1 MRSAV
6 AVLMGFV
13 VTMGLLYISTWILTA
28 MLIVPGDVAPTSEYL
43 GMNFLASAIA
53 AAAGGA
59 TAMWFAPHEPRG
71 HVYGLAIILLIL
83 SIPTILSPPAPNQPP
98 WYGLVIS
105 FVGPLFVVI
114 GGLLALRLKHG
125 PESGSP

>member
-1 MRSAV
+1 MRSAI

-43 GMNFLASAIA
+43 GMNLAASAIA

-59 TAMWFAPHEPRG
+59 TAMWFAPHAPQG

-98 WYGLVIS
+98 WYGFVIS
-105 FVGPLFVVI
+105 FVGPLFVVL
-114 GGLLALRLKHG
+114 GGLLAARLKPG
-125 PESGSP
+125 PRGGAA

>member
-28 MLIVPGDVAPTSEYL
+28 ILVVPGDIAPTGEYL
-43 GMNFLASAIA
+43 AMNLAASAIA

-59 TAMWFAPHEPRG
+59 TAMWFAPHTPHG
-71 HVYGLAIILLIL
+71 HVYGLAIVLLIL
-83 SIPTILSPPAPNQPP
+83 SIPTILSPPAPNQPQ
-98 WYGLVIS
+98 WYGFVIS
-105 FVGPLFVVI
+105 FVGPLFVVV
-114 GGLLALRLKHG
+114 GGLLAARVKHG
-125 PESGSP
+125 RESGTP